1 MENLGLNHIN
11 LRVPADLLE
20 AMRTFYCEVIQLQI
34 GFRPAFGTQGYW
46 LYAGEQPVIHLSIL
60 KGDTSIDLGLPR
72 VVDHIAFTCRNIEQ
86 TVLALNSLGVTY
98 RRMDF
103 ADEGISQIFIQDP
116 AKNTVELHFHLEHH

>member
-20 AMRTFYCEVIQLQI
+20 AMRAFYCEAIQLQV
-34 GFRPAFGTQGYW
+34 GFRPAFGTLGYW

-60 KGDTSIDLGLPR
+60 KGDTSIDLSLLR

-86 TVLALNSLGVTY
+86 TVQNLNSLGLKY

-116 AKNTVELHFHLEHH
+116 ANNTVELHFHL

>member
-20 AMRTFYCEVIQLQI
+20 AMRAFYCELIQLQV
-34 GFRPAFGTQGYW
+34 GFRPAFGTLGYW
-46 LYAGEQPVIHLSIL
+46 LYAGKQPVIHLSVL
-60 KGDTSIDLGLPR
+60 KGEANIDLSLPR

-86 TVLALNSLGVTY
+86 TVLNLNALGLKY

-116 AKNTVELHFHLEHH
+116 ANNTVELHFHLE